1 MPDPVISNPSS
12 FSTINEAIGRHR
24 WTICALIFAATTI
37 NYLDRQVLGLLKP
50 VLSAGGVFGGD
61 LVQETNYS
69 RVVICFQI
77 AYAMGMLFAGKF
89 IDKVGTKSGY
99 AWSLVAWSFAA
110 IGHAFGHHTWSFGAW
125 RAALGISEAGNF
137 PAANKCVAEWFPKK
151 ERAFATGLYNSG
163 ANVGAIVAPLT
174 VPYIARVWGWEWAFV
189 ITGFIGLAWLAF
201 WYPLYASPTEKL
213 KSGKLSQA
221 EYDYIHGDV
230 DEQEAEKIEESKE
243 KISWFRLLKF
253 RQTWAFFFG
262 KFLTDPIWWFFL
274 FWLPAF
280 LNGENTRKV
289 KDFMA
294 AFPADPMT
302 IKINEYLTAHP
313 SAANKL
319 GDIPGVDIPGVIS
332 WPFAL
337 AIIYSVSTV
346 GSILGGW
353 LPKQFM
359 STGMD
364 ANKARKTAMLIFA
377 VFPLSVLLASRLGAI
392 NTWYAVAT
400 IAIACAAHQA
410 WSANIFTTVSDM
422 FPKKTVASVTGIGG
436 MAGASGGILIAY
448 AAGVLLQHYKNL
460 NKIEVGYGIMFVI
473 CGVAYLT
480 AWVLMHI
487 LVPKFKKIVV

>member
-1 MPDPVISNPSS
+1 MS
-12 FSTINEAIGRHR
+12 FNQVNETIGRHR

-37 NYLDRQVLGLLKP
+37 NYLDRQVLGLLKAT
-50 VLSAGGVFGGD
+50 LSASGVFGD
-61 LVQETNYS
+61 AAHQELNYS

-77 AYAMGMLFAGKF
+77 AYAIGMLFAGKF
-89 IDKVGTKSGY
+89 IDKVGTKQGY
-99 AWSLVAWSFAA
+99 AWSLVGWSIAA
-110 IGHAFGHHTWSFGAW
+110 VGHAFGHHTWSFGAW
-125 RAALGISEAGNF
+125 RAALGVTEAGNF

-163 ANVGAIVAPLT
+163 ANIGAIVAPAT

-189 ITGFIGLAWLAF
+189 ITGLIGFTWLAF
-201 WYPLYASPTEKL
+201 WYPLYASPAEKL

-221 EYDYIHGDV
+221 EYDYIHSDV
-230 DEQEAEKIEESKE
+230 DEQEAEKAEEKKE
-243 KISWFRLLKF
+243 KISWFRLLTF

-280 LNGENTRKV
+280 LGGENTRKV
-289 KDFMA
+289 KEFMA
-294 AFPADPMT
+294 AFPADPTT
-302 IKINEYLTAHP
+302 IKINEYLAAHP
-313 SAANKL
+313 NFASKL
-319 GDIPGVDIPGVIS
+319 ADIPDIVVPGVIS

-337 AIIYSVSTV
+337 VIIYSVSTV

-353 LPKQFM
+353 LPKQLIN
-359 STGMD
+359 SGMD
-364 ANKARKTAMLIFA
+364 ANKARKSAMFIFA
-377 VFPLSVLLASRLGAI
+377 LFPLCVLLASRLGAI

-400 IAIACAAHQA
+400 IAVACAAHQA

-448 AAGVLLQHYKNL
+448 AAGKLLQHYKNIE
-460 NKIEVGYGIMFVI
+460 KVEVGYGIMFVV
-473 CGVAYLT
+473 CGLAYVT
-480 AWVLMHI
+480 AWLVMHL